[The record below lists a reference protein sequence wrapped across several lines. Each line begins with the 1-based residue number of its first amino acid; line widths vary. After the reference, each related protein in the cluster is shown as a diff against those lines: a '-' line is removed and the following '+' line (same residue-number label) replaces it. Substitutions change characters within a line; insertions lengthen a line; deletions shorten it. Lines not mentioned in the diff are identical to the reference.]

1 MQTKEREK
9 MKDLKKS
16 GITTKYI
23 SNVSQIKEETLS
35 AFKSGIRN
43 LSQEKYNQL
52 KQALQTIENT
62 LQGEAKE

>member
-1 MQTKEREK
+1 MQTKERER

-35 AFKSGIRN
+35 AFKSGVRN
-43 LSQEKYNQL
+43 LSQEKHKQL
-52 KQALQTIENT
+52 KQALETIEST
-62 LQGEAKE
+62 LQGEIRE

>member
-35 AFKSGIRN
+35 AFKSGVRN
-43 LSQEKYNQL
+43 LSQEKHKQL
-52 KQALQTIENT
+52 KQALETIEST
-62 LQGEAKE
+62 LQGDIRE

>member
-35 AFKSGIRN
+35 AFKSGVRN
-43 LSQEKYNQL
+43 LSQEKHKQL
-52 KQALQTIENT
+52 KQALETIEST
-62 LQGEAKE
+62 LQGEIRE

>member
-35 AFKSGIRN
+35 AFKSGVRN
-43 LSQEKYNQL
+43 LSQEKHNQL

>member
-16 GITTKYI
+16 GITTRYI

-35 AFKSGIRN
+35 AFKSGVRN
-43 LSQEKYNQL
+43 LSQEKHKQL

>member
-1 MQTKEREK
+1 MQTREREK

-35 AFKSGIRN
+35 AFKSGVRN
-43 LSQEKYNQL
+43 LSQEKHKQL
-52 KQALQTIENT
+52 KQALETIEST
-62 LQGEAKE
+62 LQGEIRE

>member
-1 MQTKEREK
+1 MQTKERER

-16 GITTKYI
+16 GITTRYI

-35 AFKSGIRN
+35 AFKSGVRN
-43 LSQEKYNQL
+43 LSQEKHKQL

-62 LQGEAKE
+62 LKGESKE

>member
-52 KQALQTIENT
+52 KQALETIENT
-62 LQGEAKE
+62 LKGDIKA

>member
-16 GITTKYI
+16 GITTRYI

-35 AFKSGIRN
+35 AFKSGVRN
-43 LSQEKYNQL
+43 LSQEKHKQL
-52 KQALQTIENT
+52 KQALETIENT
-62 LQGEAKE
+62 LKGDL

>member
-16 GITTKYI
+16 GITTRYI

-35 AFKSGIRN
+35 AFKSGVRN
-43 LSQEKYNQL
+43 LSQEKHKQL
-52 KQALQTIENT
+52 KQALETIENT
-62 LQGEAKE
+62 LKGDIRE

>member
-1 MQTKEREK
+1 MQTKERER

-52 KQALQTIENT
+52 KQALETIENT
-62 LQGEAKE
+62 LKGDIKA